1 MSRGSYGQGKRQRD
15 AEKARKKRDKADRRA
30 MRRDQGPREI
40 EVVSADHMTGALPT
54 ADEAIKAMDDRSASG
69 RSAASIPCRLF
80 VGGLSWD
87 TTIESLTEAFTK
99 FGAVVE
105 AVIVKDRDTGRS
117 RGFGFVVME
126 DRKDASKVLDGMDG
140 SELDGRRIVVN
151 VATER
156 KR

>member
-105 AVIVKDRDTGRS
+105 AVIVKDATRAARAASASWSWRTARTHQRS
-117 RGFGFVVME
+117 STAWTDPNSTAG
-126 DRKDASKVLDGMDG
+126 G
-140 SELDGRRIVVN
+140 SS
-151 VATER
+151 
-156 KR
+156 